1 MLELFLRR
9 RPHILA
15 IFAFFVIC
23 AFTLVRLS
31 PEQAGA
37 IQLTPQPRHHESP
50 PQQQSLS
57 NPNQQSHATTTKTED
72 VATPLELLDSTA
84 HPVENLMKK
93 ARKEFNELKSRQSKT
108 LRDAVKEYRRRYG
121 MPPPPHFDKWFE
133 FAQANGVQMV
143 DEFDTIHEIIT
154 PFWGLKPKTIRSRAK
169 EALGYDNGLIG
180 VAIRDHKIAFVEN
193 GQKWQQNATVG
204 MLEKFLQYM
213 PDMNLAF
220 NMHDEPRVVV
230 PHDDLS
236 RLVHKAKTASTLT
249 TNTQPVNDFTAK
261 SQEAKGTIRFE
272 ETKQTRFNSI
282 FRQATWSNSRLSC
295 SPDSPARTLEDDE
308 AVDDVKKYS
317 LGDAG
322 FIYNE
327 TAMTDICLSPSLR
340 STYGFF
346 DRPNLYK
353 ITHDLFPV
361 FSQSKISSYSDLIY
375 PSPWYWYE
383 KVAYNQTR
391 DLEWDSKQDRLYW
404 RGSTT
409 GGFSRNGGWR
419 RQHRQQ
425 LVEKINAVTDTKI
438 LTNQGDMAK
447 GQWKT
452 NDVARGE
459 YRDLIDVHFSHV
471 GQCDAGDCD
480 AQRQFF
486 NVTDRVD
493 LQDAWGYKYLLDM
506 DGNAFSGRFY
516 TFLQSRSQIFK
527 QALFREW
534 HAEWLKPWLHYVPL
548 SMQGNDWLELVRYYS
563 DRDSGAEKAKQMA
576 EESREWA
583 NKTLRKV
590 DMEAWFFRLLLE

>member
-1 MLELFLRR
+1 
-9 RPHILA
+9 
-15 IFAFFVIC
+15 
-23 AFTLVRLS
+23 
-31 PEQAGA
+31 
-37 IQLTPQPRHHESP
+37 
-50 PQQQSLS
+50 
-57 NPNQQSHATTTKTED
+57 
-72 VATPLELLDSTA
+72 
-84 HPVENLMKK
+84 
-93 ARKEFNELKSRQSKT
+93 
-108 LRDAVKEYRRRYG
+108 
-121 MPPPPHFDKWFE
+121 
-133 FAQANGVQMV
+133 MV
-143 DEFDTIHEIIT
+143 DEFDTIHEIIA
-154 PFWGLKPKTIRSRAK
+154 PFWGLNPKTIRSRAK

-180 VAIRDHKIAFVEN
+180 VAVRDHKVAFVEN

-204 MLEKFLQYM
+204 MLEKFLQYL

-236 RLVHKAKTASTLT
+236 RLVHRAKTTSMSR
-249 TNTQPVNDFTAK
+249 TNSQPVNDFTAK
-261 SQEAKGTIRFE
+261 SPEAKGTIRFE

-375 PSPWYWYE
+375 PSPWYWYD

-391 DLEWDSKQDRLYW
+391 DLEWDSKQDSLYW

-425 LVEKINAVTDTKI
+425 LVEKINAVTETKI
-438 LTNQGDMAK
+438 LTNQGDLAK
-447 GQWKT
+447 SQWKT
-452 NDVARGE
+452 SDVARGQ

-493 LQDAWGYKYLLDM
+493 LQDAWGYKFLLDM

-563 DRDSGAEKAKQMA
+563 DRDGGAEKAKQMA